1 MINTKNENEY
11 LLKLIQDSLSNL
23 NYNSNFDLN
32 DIKQIL
38 DIHTSIEALSK
49 KTKGRWRKW
58 KLKIYSNI

>member
-11 LLKLIQDSLSNL
+11 LLKLIQESLSNL
-23 NYNSNFDLN
+23 NYNSNFDLY

-49 KTKGRWRKW
+49 KLKGGE
-58 KLKIYSNI
+58 NNG

>member
-23 NYNSNFDLN
+23 NYNSNFDLH

-38 DIHTSIEALSK
+38 DIYNSIEALSK
-49 KTKGRWRKW
+49 KLKGGEKNV
-58 KLKIYSNI
+58 L

>member
-32 DIKQIL
+32 DIKEIL
-38 DIHTSIEALSK
+38 DIYNSIEALSK
-49 KTKGRWRKW
+49 KLKGGDKNE
-58 KLKIYSNI
+58 S